1 VTAPAGWTL
10 INFGAN
16 PNIKLFAR
24 TYDGVWTMPAV
35 TFTGGV
41 ANADTIAHAAKLLRE
56 GRLVFYRND
65 LGRIDRVLEEFVRL
79 SASSCVM
86 LVDKEGHMIT
96 RSGKAP
102 SFDEDTI
109 SALVAGSFSATKEMA
124 RLLGEKEFSALFHQ
138 GERDNIQLS
147 LVGNRTIL
155 TVVFDETT
163 TLGMIRLYVN
173 EAVRKLEDLFND
185 IERSHKDASN
195 PDIEELANMSESA
208 KDTLDALFDGN

>member
-1 VTAPAGWTL
+1 MS
-10 INFGAN
+10 
-16 PNIKLFAR
+16 K
-24 TYDGVWTMPAV
+24 DSE
-35 TFTGGV
+35 
-41 ANADTIAHAAKLLRE
+41 LRE

-79 SASSCVM
+79 SGSSCVM

-155 TVVFDETT
+155 TVIFDDTT
-163 TLGMIRLYVN
+163 TLGMIRLYVK
-173 EAVRKLEDLFND
+173 EAVRKLEDLFAD
-185 IERSHKDASN
+185 IDKQQRDGTN
-195 PDIEELANMSESA
+195 PDMEEIEITTQSA